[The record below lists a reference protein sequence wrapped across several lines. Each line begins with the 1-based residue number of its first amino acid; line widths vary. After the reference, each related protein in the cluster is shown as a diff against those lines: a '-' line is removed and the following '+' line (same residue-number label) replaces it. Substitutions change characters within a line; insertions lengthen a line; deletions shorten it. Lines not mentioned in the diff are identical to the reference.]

1 MNVSQCPDF
10 VPLVNGGDYVG
21 KHCCICGE
29 KESDHFTKGET
40 MSAKLEAFRAKVEA
54 DTVREYTEAHAR
66 DAAHGKHYPLS
77 VHAQAMT
84 AKLHIG
90 KKYARI
96 DVGSSGKYMVDMITG
111 NIYGIKAYG
120 VIHRGHC
127 YGNLDTVNSW
137 NWGGYVA
144 RQ

>member
-1 MNVSQCPDF
+1 M
-10 VPLVNGGDYVG
+10 
-21 KHCCICGE
+21 I
-29 KESDHFTKGET
+29 
-40 MSAKLEAFRAKVEA
+40 AKLEDFRALVEA
-54 DTVREYTEAHAR
+54 DTVRRYTQDHIQ
-66 DAAHGKHYPLS
+66 DAIQGNNYPLS

-96 DVGSSGKYMVDMITG
+96 DVGGSGKYMVDMITC

-144 RQ
+144 SKRASATPQDALQGANMVPA